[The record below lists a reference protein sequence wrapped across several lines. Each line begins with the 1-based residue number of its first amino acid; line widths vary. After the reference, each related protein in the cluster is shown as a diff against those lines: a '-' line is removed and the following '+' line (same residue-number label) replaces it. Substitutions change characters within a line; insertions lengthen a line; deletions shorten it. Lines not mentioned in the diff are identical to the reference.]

1 MAEYTHLILSWSKTS
16 ILARI
21 TSTHM
26 ISLYFNSCHKSEPS
40 RSKDQQMSAAIKVL
54 HSSNEFSSLSCPH
67 CRANL
72 LVCFVALILLVSRF
86 IIVFLF
92 GVNSPCSIFWQK
104 PKSVASFRYI
114 YNLNKSA
121 VVSLNS
127 SLINFSH
134 RNISLCVI
142 VSDSSVPFFQSMI
155 LFGSIVYLLLLVPKW
170 RHATSTA

>member
-1 MAEYTHLILSWSKTS
+1 
-16 ILARI
+16 
-21 TSTHM
+21 M

-54 HSSNEFSSLSCPH
+54 HSSNEFSSAVPTG
-67 CRANL
+67 RPNL

-86 IIVFLF
+86 IIVFFIWRQFPLF
-92 GVNSPCSIFWQK
+92 NLLTETKKRG
-104 PKSVASFRYI
+104 FRYI

-121 VVSLNS
+121 VVSVNS
-127 SLINFSH
+127 SLINFPH

>member
-54 HSSNEFSSLSCPH
+54 HSSNEFSSAVPTG
-67 CRANL
+67 RANL

-121 VVSLNS
+121 VVSVNS
-127 SLINFSH
+127 SLINFPH

-155 LFGSIVYLLLLVPKW
+155 LFGNIVYLLLLVPKW